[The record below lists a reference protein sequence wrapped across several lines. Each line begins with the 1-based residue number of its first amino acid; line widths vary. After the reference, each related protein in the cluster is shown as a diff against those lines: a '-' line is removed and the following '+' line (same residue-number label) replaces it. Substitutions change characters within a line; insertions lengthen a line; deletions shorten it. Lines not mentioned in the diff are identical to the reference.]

1 MRGLFGLICVLAL
14 GAMALVGCETTG
26 GGGGSA
32 GSGGVGGD
40 GGQGGVGGGT
50 VACVDNL
57 CPCTEAGIRAAI
69 AEGGGPFT
77 FDCDVPTTVETEAE
91 IVIDNDVIL
100 DGEDN
105 LTVDGHES
113 HRVFSVPEGVKAE
126 LNRLATKGGAVG
138 FANEGTLTLQDC
150 VVAEHRSEF
159 LFGCGAGISNE
170 GEMTIIDST
179 VTGNYAGHGTG
190 GGICNHRNA
199 TLLLVDSTVS
209 DNGADGDGPG
219 LYGGGISNQGEMTII
234 NSTVSGNDAYDAV
247 VGEGLGGGIANTGWM
262 SVTNGTV
269 SGNSADSGD
278 AIAIG
283 QSSYTEIA
291 STLID
296 GDCDSTGDGST
307 LTRVSL
313 GYNIESPGN
322 TCGFD
327 QTGDQVNVSADDLN
341 LGPLQNNG
349 GPTETHAL
357 LPGSPAINQIPQADC
372 IDADG
377 APLATDQRGEPRPDT
392 GGTTCDVGAF
402 ERQPTDP

>member
-1 MRGLFGLICVLAL
+1 
-14 GAMALVGCETTG
+14 
-26 GGGGSA
+26 
-32 GSGGVGGD
+32 
-40 GGQGGVGGGT
+40 
-50 VACVDNL
+50 
-57 CPCTEAGIRAAI
+57 
-69 AEGGGPFT
+69 
-77 FDCDVPTTVETEAE
+77 VEIEAE

-296 GDCDSTGDGST
+296 GDCDSTGEGSM
-307 LTRVSL
+307 LTGVSL
-313 GYNIESPGN
+313 GHNIESPGD

-327 QTGDQVNVSADDLN
+327 PDGTDLVNVSAEELN
-341 LGPLQNNG
+341 LGELADNG
-349 GPTETHAL
+349 GPTRTHAL
-357 LPGSPAINQIPQADC
+357 GLLPTPSVAIDVIPEAAC
-372 IDADG
+372 LDADG
-377 APLATDQRGEPRPDT
+377 AALTTDQRGEPRPET
-392 GGTTCDVGAF
+392 GGTMCDVGAF
-402 ERQPTDP
+402 ERQTDDQ